1 MIYKSYLIEKNINSI
16 KENVILFYGENYGI
30 KKDFREK
37 IRKNNKDSEFLLFDQ
52 KDILENS
59 SILYNELYN
68 TSLFEKNK
76 ILFIENVNDRILDVI
91 QDVHLN
97 LDNQKIYLF
106 SNILEKKSKLRN
118 FFEKSDKCAVIPCYI
133 DNEVTIKNLILEKL
147 KGYEGLTAY
156 NLNLILNHV
165 YLDRIKLNNEIEKIM
180 AYFIDKKV
188 KTRDLSIL
196 LDVNLID
203 DFNFLKDEAIS
214 GNKEKTNDLLSD
226 TALEDE
232 KAIYYLTL
240 INQRLNKLY
249 QIKKSKNLNL
259 ETAINNLKPPIFWK
273 DKPRLMIQAKK
284 WDEKKLKRVLEKI
297 YNIEKM
303 IKTNSFLNKQ
313 IILKELVI
321 NICDTANS

>member
-52 KDILENS
+52 KNILENS

-76 ILFIENVNDRILDVI
+76 VLFLENVNDRILDVI

-147 KGYEGLTAY
+147 KGYDGLTAY

-165 YLDRIKLNNEIEKIM
+165 SLDRIKLNNEIEKIM

-188 KTRDLSIL
+188 KTRELSIL

-284 WDEKKLKRVLEKI
+284 WDENRLKKVLEKT

>member
-1 MIYKSYLIEKNINSI
+1 MIYKSHLIEKKINSV

-30 KKDFREK
+30 KKDFKEK
-37 IRKNNKDSEFLLFDQ
+37 IRKTNKDCEFLLFDQ
-52 KDILENS
+52 KNILENS

-76 ILFIENVNDRILDVI
+76 VLFLENVNDRILDVI

-97 LDNQKIYLF
+97 LENQKIYLF
-106 SNILEKKSKLRN
+106 SDILEKKSKLRN

-147 KGYEGLTAY
+147 KGYDGLTAY

-165 YLDRIKLNNEIEKIM
+165 SLDRIKLNNEIEKII

-188 KTRDLSIL
+188 KTRELSIL

-203 DFNFLKDEAIS
+203 DFNFLKDEALS

-226 TALEDE
+226 TVLEDD
-232 KAIYYLTL
+232 KIIYYLTL

-249 QIKKSKNLNL
+249 QLKKSKDLNL
-259 ETAINNLKPPIFWK
+259 ETAINKLKPPIFWK

-284 WDEKKLKRVLEKI
+284 WDENRLKKVLEKT

>member
-37 IRKNNKDSEFLLFDQ
+37 IRKTNKDSEFLLFDQ
-52 KDILENS
+52 KNILENS

-76 ILFIENVNDRILDVI
+76 VLFLENVNDRILDVI

-106 SNILEKKSKLRN
+106 SDILEKKSKLRN

-147 KGYEGLTAY
+147 KGYDGLTAY

-165 YLDRIKLNNEIEKIM
+165 SLDRIKLNNEIEKII
-180 AYFIDKKV
+180 AYFIDKKL
-188 KTRDLSIL
+188 KTRELSIL

-203 DFNFLKDEAIS
+203 DFNFLKDEALS

-226 TALEDE
+226 TVLDDE

-249 QIKKSKNLNL
+249 QIKKSKDLNL
-259 ETAINNLKPPIFWK
+259 ETAISKLKPPIFWK
-273 DKPRLMIQAKK
+273 DKPRLMMQAKK
-284 WDEKKLKRVLEKI
+284 WDEKRLKRVLEKT

>member
-37 IRKNNKDSEFLLFDQ
+37 IRKTNKDSEFLLFDQ
-52 KDILENS
+52 KNILENS

-76 ILFIENVNDRILDVI
+76 VLFLENVNDRILDVI

-106 SNILEKKSKLRN
+106 SDILEKKSKLRN

-147 KGYEGLTAY
+147 KGYDGLTAY

-165 YLDRIKLNNEIEKIM
+165 SLDRIKLNNEIEKII
-180 AYFIDKKV
+180 AYFIDKKL
-188 KTRDLSIL
+188 KTRELSIL

-203 DFNFLKDEAIS
+203 DFNFLKDEALS

-226 TALEDE
+226 TVLDDE

-249 QIKKSKNLNL
+249 QLKKSKDLNL
-259 ETAINNLKPPIFWK
+259 ETAISKLKPPIFWK
-273 DKPRLMIQAKK
+273 DKPRLMMQAKK
-284 WDEKKLKRVLEKI
+284 WDEKRLKRVLEKT

>member
-76 ILFIENVNDRILDVI
+76 ILFIENVNDKILDVI

-147 KGYEGLTAY
+147 KGYDGLTAY
-156 NLNLILNHV
+156 NLDLILNHV
-165 YLDRIKLNNEIEKIM
+165 SLDRIKLNNEIEKIIT
-180 AYFIDKKV
+180 YFIDKKI
-188 KTRDLSIL
+188 KTRELSIL

-284 WDEKKLKRVLEKI
+284 WDEKRLKRVLEKI

>member
-1 MIYKSYLIEKNINSI
+1 MIYKSYIIEKNINSI
-16 KENVILFYGENYGI
+16 KENVVLFYGENYGI
-30 KKDFREK
+30 KKDFKEK
-37 IRKNNKDSEFLLFDQ
+37 IRKTNKDCEFLLFDQ
-52 KDILENS
+52 KNILENS
-59 SILYNELYN
+59 SILYDELYN

-76 ILFIENVNDRILDVI
+76 VLFLENVNDRILDVI

-106 SNILEKKSKLRN
+106 SDILEKKSKLRN

-147 KGYEGLTAY
+147 KGYDGLTAY

-165 YLDRIKLNNEIEKIM
+165 SLDRIKLNNEIEKII

-188 KTRDLSIL
+188 KTRELSIL

-203 DFNFLKDEAIS
+203 DFNFLKDEALS

-226 TALEDE
+226 TVLDDE

-249 QIKKSKNLNL
+249 QIKKSKDLNL
-259 ETAINNLKPPIFWK
+259 ETAISKLKPPIFWK

-284 WDEKKLKRVLEKI
+284 WDENRLKKVLEKT

>member
-37 IRKNNKDSEFLLFDQ
+37 IRKTNKDSEFLLFDQ
-52 KDILENS
+52 KNILENS

-76 ILFIENVNDRILDVI
+76 ILFLENVNDRILDVI

-106 SNILEKKSKLRN
+106 SDILEKKSKLRN

-147 KGYEGLTAY
+147 KGYDGLTAY

-165 YLDRIKLNNEIEKIM
+165 SLDRIKLNNEIEKII
-180 AYFIDKKV
+180 AYFIDKKL
-188 KTRDLSIL
+188 KTRELSIL

-203 DFNFLKDEAIS
+203 DFNFLKDEALS

-226 TALEDE
+226 TVLDDE

-249 QIKKSKNLNL
+249 QIKKSKDLNL
-259 ETAINNLKPPIFWK
+259 ETAISKLKPPIFWK
-273 DKPRLMIQAKK
+273 DKPRLMMQAKK
-284 WDEKKLKRVLEKI
+284 WDEKRLKRVLEKT

>member
-52 KDILENS
+52 KDIIENS

-188 KTRDLSIL
+188 KTRELSIL

-203 DFNFLKDEAIS
+203 DFNFLKDEALS

-226 TALEDE
+226 TVLEDD
-232 KAIYYLTL
+232 KIIYYLTL

-249 QIKKSKNLNL
+249 QLKKSKDLNL
-259 ETAINNLKPPIFWK
+259 ETAINKLKPPIFWK

-284 WDEKKLKRVLEKI
+284 WDENRLKKVLEKT

>member
-37 IRKNNKDSEFLLFDQ
+37 IRKTNKDSEFLLFDQ
-52 KDILENS
+52 KNILENS

-76 ILFIENVNDRILDVI
+76 VLFLENVNDRILDVI

-106 SNILEKKSKLRN
+106 SDILEKKSKLRN

-147 KGYEGLTAY
+147 KGYDGLTAY

-165 YLDRIKLNNEIEKIM
+165 SLDRIKLNNEIEKII
-180 AYFIDKKV
+180 AYFIDKKL
-188 KTRDLSIL
+188 KTRELSIL

-203 DFNFLKDEAIS
+203 DFNFLKDEALS

-226 TALEDE
+226 TVLDDE

-249 QIKKSKNLNL
+249 QIKKSKDLNL
-259 ETAINNLKPPIFWK
+259 ETAINKLKPPIFWK

-284 WDEKKLKRVLEKI
+284 WDENRLKKVLEKT

>member
-1 MIYKSYLIEKNINSI
+1 MIYKSHLIEKKINSV

-37 IRKNNKDSEFLLFDQ
+37 IRKTNKDSEFLLFDQ
-52 KDILENS
+52 KNILENS

-76 ILFIENVNDRILDVI
+76 VLFLENVNDRILDVI

-106 SNILEKKSKLRN
+106 SDILEKKSKLRN

-147 KGYEGLTAY
+147 KGYDGLTAY

-165 YLDRIKLNNEIEKIM
+165 SLDRIKLNNEIEKII
-180 AYFIDKKV
+180 AYFIDKKL
-188 KTRDLSIL
+188 KTRELSIL

-203 DFNFLKDEAIS
+203 DFNFLKDEALS

-226 TALEDE
+226 TVLDDE

-249 QIKKSKNLNL
+249 QIKKSKDLNL
-259 ETAINNLKPPIFWK
+259 ETAINKLKPPIFWK

-284 WDEKKLKRVLEKI
+284 WDENRLKKVLEKT

>member
-1 MIYKSYLIEKNINSI
+1 M
-16 KENVILFYGENYGI
+16 
-30 KKDFREK
+30 
-37 IRKNNKDSEFLLFDQ
+37 LFDQ
-52 KDILENS
+52 KNILENS
-59 SILYNELYN
+59 SILYDELYN

-76 ILFIENVNDRILDVI
+76 VLFLENVNDRILDVI

-106 SNILEKKSKLRN
+106 SDILEKKSKLRN

-133 DNEVTIKNLILEKL
+133 DNEVTIKNLILKL
-147 KGYEGLTAY
+147 KGYDGLTAY

-165 YLDRIKLNNEIEKIM
+165 SLDRIKLNNEIEKII
-180 AYFIDKKV
+180 AYFIDKKL
-188 KTRDLSIL
+188 KTRELSIL

-203 DFNFLKDEAIS
+203 DFNFLKDEALS

-226 TALEDE
+226 TVLDDE

-249 QIKKSKNLNL
+249 QIKKSKDLNL
-259 ETAINNLKPPIFWK
+259 ETAISKLKPPIFWK
-273 DKPRLMIQAKK
+273 DKPRLMMQAKK
-284 WDEKKLKRVLEKI
+284 WDEKRLKRVLEKT

>member
-37 IRKNNKDSEFLLFDQ
+37 IRKTNKDSEFLLFDQ
-52 KDILENS
+52 KNILENS

-76 ILFIENVNDRILDVI
+76 VLFLENVNDRILDVI

-106 SNILEKKSKLRN
+106 SDILEKKSKLRN

-147 KGYEGLTAY
+147 KGYDGLTAY

-165 YLDRIKLNNEIEKIM
+165 SLDRIKLNNEIEKII
-180 AYFIDKKV
+180 AYFIDKKL
-188 KTRDLSIL
+188 KTRELSIL

-203 DFNFLKDEAIS
+203 DFNFLKDAALS

-226 TALEDE
+226 TVLDDE

-249 QIKKSKNLNL
+249 QIKKSKDLNL
-259 ETAINNLKPPIFWK
+259 ETAISKLKPPIFWK
-273 DKPRLMIQAKK
+273 DKPRLMMQAKK
-284 WDEKKLKRVLEKI
+284 WDEKRLKRVLEKT

>member
-1 MIYKSYLIEKNINSI
+1 MIYKSHLIEKKINSV

-30 KKDFREK
+30 KKDFKEK
-37 IRKNNKDSEFLLFDQ
+37 IRKTNKDCEFLLFDQ
-52 KDILENS
+52 KNILENS
-59 SILYNELYN
+59 SILYDELYN

-76 ILFIENVNDRILDVI
+76 VLFLENVNDRILDVI

-106 SNILEKKSKLRN
+106 SDILEKKSKLRN

-147 KGYEGLTAY
+147 KGYDGLTAY

-165 YLDRIKLNNEIEKIM
+165 SLDRIKLNNEIEKII

-188 KTRDLSIL
+188 KTRELSIL

-203 DFNFLKDEAIS
+203 DFNFLKDEALS

-226 TALEDE
+226 TVLEDD
-232 KAIYYLTL
+232 KVIYYLTL

-249 QIKKSKNLNL
+249 QLKKSKDLNL
-259 ETAINNLKPPIFWK
+259 ETAINKLKPPIFWK

-284 WDEKKLKRVLEKI
+284 WDENRLKKVLEKT

>member
-52 KDILENS
+52 KDIIENS

-165 YLDRIKLNNEIEKIM
+165 YLDRIKLNNEIEKII

-188 KTRDLSIL
+188 KTRELSIL

-203 DFNFLKDEAIS
+203 DFNFLKDEALS

-226 TALEDE
+226 TVLEDD
-232 KAIYYLTL
+232 KVIYYLTL

-249 QIKKSKNLNL
+249 QLKKSKDLNL
-259 ETAINNLKPPIFWK
+259 ETAINKLKPPIFWK

>member
-52 KDILENS
+52 KDIIENS

-106 SNILEKKSKLRN
+106 SDILEKKSKLRN

-147 KGYEGLTAY
+147 KGYDGLTAY

-165 YLDRIKLNNEIEKIM
+165 TLDRIKLNNEIEKIKT
-180 AYFIDKKV
+180 YFIDKKI
-188 KTRDLSIL
+188 KTKELSIL

-203 DFNFLKDEAIS
+203 DFNFLKDEALS

-232 KAIYYLTL
+232 KAIYYLT
-240 INQRLNKLY
+240 
-249 QIKKSKNLNL
+249 
-259 ETAINNLKPPIFWK
+259 
-273 DKPRLMIQAKK
+273 
-284 WDEKKLKRVLEKI
+284 
-297 YNIEKM
+297 
-303 IKTNSFLNKQ
+303 
-313 IILKELVI
+313 
-321 NICDTANS
+321 